1 MRLILVLIV
10 VLVAVVFAAQ
20 NATPVTIDLFF
31 WRIDSSLAVVIA
43 SCFAIGIIAGI
54 LFAVPSL
61 YRMRSHRRR
70 LQAQLAE
77 AGGGDAAT
85 AESESAPVSSSG
97 TRGRNSY

>member
-1 MRLILVLIV
+1 MRLIFVLIV
-10 VLVAVVFAAQ
+10 VLVAVIFAAQ
-20 NATPVTIDLFF
+20 NATPVTIDLFL

-77 AGGGDAAT
+77 AGIGSAAT
-85 AESESAPVSSSG
+85 AESESAQVSSGGMRARDSH
-97 TRGRNSY
+97 

>member
-1 MRLILVLIV
+1 MNFMRLIFLLIV
-10 VLVAVVFAAQ
+10 MLVAVIFAAQ
-20 NATPVTIDLFF
+20 NATPVTIDLFL

-43 SCFAIGIIAGI
+43 TCFAIGIIAGI

-77 AGGGDAAT
+77 AGAT
-85 AESESAPVSSSG
+85 AESESAPVGSGG
-97 TRGRNSY
+97 TRGRSSH